1 MRKCRICK
9 KDKPITEY
17 YQSKSR
23 TQSDCIS
30 CQKEKKANQG
40 NPDDWVTLFVGEP
53 KWMRYYF
60 YE

>member
-9 KDKPITEY
+9 ETKPLTGY
-17 YQSKSR
+17 YSSKHR

-30 CQKEKKANQG
+30 CQKKKKADRG
-40 NPDDWVTLFVGEP
+40 NSDDWVTLFVGEP
-53 KWMRYYF
+53 KWMRYYL